1 MEADLSGLVYFVIVA
16 ILLAKVFG
24 LGCGGGTCN

>member
-1 MEADLSGLVYFVIVA
+1 MEGDLSGFVYFVIVA

-24 LGCGGGTCN
+24 LGCGGTCG

>member
-1 MEADLSGLVYFVIVA
+1 MENDLSGFVYFVIIA

-24 LGCGGGTCN
+24 LGCGGGTCS